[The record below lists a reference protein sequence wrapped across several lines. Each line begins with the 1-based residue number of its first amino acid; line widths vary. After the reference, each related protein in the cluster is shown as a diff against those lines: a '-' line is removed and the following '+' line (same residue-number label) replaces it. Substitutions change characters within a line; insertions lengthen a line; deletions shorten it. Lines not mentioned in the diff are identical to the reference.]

1 VNEKN
6 ANPTE
11 SPEQAP
17 TEPPQVGCGSWV
29 LWVLALAAVGA
40 LTYSLCYFLPMSEYT
55 LPPATLLVFGFLAGA
70 GQGFV
75 LRNQLPPVRRWIQAS
90 SLAGLVAMFI
100 CILPTGLAASSVG
113 LYAGWAYAW
122 AAYGAVLGVLLQRF
136 FPGRRW
142 MLASLIGWAAASI
155 ASGAVGLLLDVHRI
169 SGSNELL
176 FLYSASQSQNWAL
189 EDLLVVG
196 AVCGATGGAITG
208 AALVLQSR
216 RPRDRG
222 MVDATDKKLTN
233 IAGVVSGLAAAL
245 LGTFVA
251 PLKVSLLS
259 QGALGSP
266 DLVVFFINI
275 AASGVLCIPTYLVV
289 CIPLGIGGGRLG
301 LEMARASGRTD
312 ERPWVWFGAVVG
324 GGIGYL
330 LSALVAFAVG
340 HNAV

>member
-1 VNEKN
+1 VNEQN
-6 ANPTE
+6 PNPTE
-11 SPEQAP
+11 SPEQTP
-17 TEPPQVGCGSWV
+17 TDPPQVGCGFWA
-29 LWVLALAAVGA
+29 LWVLALAAAGA

-100 CILPTGLAASSVG
+100 CILPTGLAASSAG

-122 AAYGAVLGVLLQRF
+122 AAYGAVLGVLVQRF
-136 FPGRRW
+136 LPGRRW
-142 MLASLIGWAAASI
+142 MLASLLGWAVAGI
-155 ASGAVGLLLDVHRI
+155 VSGVVGLLLDVDRI

-176 FLYSASQSQNWAL
+176 FLYSASQSQNWAI

-196 AVCGATGGAITG
+196 AVCGAIGGAITG
-208 AALVLQSR
+208 AVLVLQSR
-216 RPRDRG
+216 RPRDREV
-222 MVDATDKKLTN
+222 VDAADNKLAN
-233 IAGVVSGLAAAL
+233 IAGVASGLAAAL

-266 DLVVFFINI
+266 DLVVFLINM
-275 AASGVLCIPTYLVV
+275 AASGVLCIPSYLVV
-289 CIPLGIGGGRLG
+289 CIPLGIGGGRIG
-301 LEMARASGRTD
+301 LEIARTRGSTNV
-312 ERPWVWFGAVVG
+312 RPWVWFGAAVG
-324 GGIGYL
+324 GVVGYL
-330 LSALVAFAVG
+330 LSSLVAFAAG